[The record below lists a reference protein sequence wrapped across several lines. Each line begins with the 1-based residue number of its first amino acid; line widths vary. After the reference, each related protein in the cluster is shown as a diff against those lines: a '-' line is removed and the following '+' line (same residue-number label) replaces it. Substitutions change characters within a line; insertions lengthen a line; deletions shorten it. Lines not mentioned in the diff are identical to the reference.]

1 MKRRSFIK
9 YTAPAVAAPF
19 VLGNMSLSALAENDL
34 PIDPCSLA
42 TDRSIV
48 IIKLGGGTDGINL
61 VVPIDQYNTYANLR
75 PTIKHGLSDLIE
87 LDDTMAIGDQVGLHP
102 GMQKFKDLYD
112 LGKFHVIQ
120 GVSYPNA
127 NRSHFRSTKIMQ
139 AGLQGNS
146 SLSNTSGWA
155 ARYLKHSFNPESFID
170 PLGISIGGEGIFNHN
185 YAERLHVSLI
195 PGGVNTMYNFAN
207 TLSNDIEDT
216 TSQSDYHKALDHIIT
231 TNEGI
236 GQYADRI
243 YNVYNAG
250 ANTSSV
256 TYGNDELSAALK
268 LVARLISGG
277 STTKVFSLNMGG
289 WDTHNNELGRQN
301 ALVAKLTTAIDAFLA
316 DLAAQNL
323 DHRVIGATYS
333 EMGRAVAQNANGG
346 TDHGVI
352 FPMFAFGGGV
362 NAGISGTNVN
372 LSNVS
377 ANNNLQNAQHDYR
390 QVLTTM
396 MQDWLGSDST
406 CVTDAGF
413 GTFLPQKVDMLDTDQ
428 VVADSCYTVVGES
441 TQARLAQDSVFTEDQ
456 KDHIDIYPNPSH
468 GTFNVDFYSSIED
481 DGYIKVID
489 AQGREVY
496 RKELIVFEEDNSYS
510 VSINVPNGIY
520 AVMLVT
526 ERQGIIAGDYVV
538 IK

>member
-9 YTAPAVAAPF
+9 YTAPTVAAPF
-19 VLGNMSLSALAENDL
+19 VLGKMSLTALAEDDL

-61 VVPIDQYNTYANLR
+61 VVPINQYDTYANLR
-75 PTIKHGLSDLIE
+75 PTIKHNMSDLLQ
-87 LDDTMAIGDQVGLHP
+87 LDSSMAIGEQVGLHP

-112 LGKFHVIQ
+112 NGKFHIIQ

-127 NRSHFRSTKIMQ
+127 NRSHFRSTKLMQ

-146 SLSNTSGWA
+146 SLSDTTGWA
-155 ARYLKHSFNPESFID
+155 AKYLKHSFNPDFYTD
-170 PLGISIGGEGIFNHN
+170 PLGIAIGGEGIFNHN

-195 PGGVNTMYNFAN
+195 PGGVDSMYSFAN
-207 TLSNDIEDT
+207 SLSNDIEN
-216 TSQSDYHKALDHIIT
+216 TSSQTDYHKALSHIIG

-250 ANTSSV
+250 SNSSAAN
-256 TYGNDELSAALK
+256 YGNDSLSAALK

-289 WDTHNNELGRQN
+289 WDTHTNEVARQN
-301 ALVAKLTTAIDAFLA
+301 NLVAQLTTAIDAFLA
-316 DLAAQNL
+316 DLSAQNL

-413 GTFLPQKVDMLDTDQ
+413 GNFLPQKVDMLDDNQ
-428 VVADSCYTVVGES
+428 VVPESCYTVIQES
-441 TQARLAQDSVFTEDQ
+441 TQARLAQDSVFTEEQ

-468 GTFNVDFYSSIED
+468 GAFNVDFYSSIED
-481 DGYIKVID
+481 DGYIKIID
-489 AQGREVY
+489 TQGKEVY
-496 RKELIVFEEDNSYS
+496 RKELVIFEEDNSYA
-510 VSINVPNGIY
+510 VTLDVPTGIY
-520 AVMLVT
+520 AVMLINGAT
-526 ERQGIIAGDYVV
+526 RCNCR
-538 IK
+538 

>member
-1 MKRRSFIK
+1 MKRRSFLK
-9 YTAPAVAAPF
+9 YTAPAVASPF
-19 VLGNMSLSALAENDL
+19 ILDKLSLSALADDDL

-61 VVPIDQYNTYANLR
+61 VVPINQYSTYATLR
-75 PTIKHGLSDLIE
+75 PTIKHNLTDLIQ
-87 LDDTMAIGDQVGLHP
+87 LDDSMAIGDQVGLHP

-112 LGKFHVIQ
+112 VGKFHIIQ

-155 ARYLKHSFNPESFID
+155 ARYLKHSFNPDFYTD
-170 PLGISIGGEGIFNHN
+170 PLGISIGGDGIFNHN
-185 YAERLHVSLI
+185 FAERLHVSLI
-195 PGGVNTMYNFAN
+195 PGGVDSMYTFAN
-207 TLSNDIEDT
+207 SLSEDIEDT
-216 TSQSDYHKALDHIIT
+216 TSQSDYHKALDHIIS

-243 YNVYNAG
+243 YNVYNSG
-250 ANTSSV
+250 ANHISV
-256 TYGNDELSAALK
+256 TYPNNDLAHALK

-289 WDTHNNELGRQN
+289 WDTHNNEVARQN
-301 ALVAKLTTAIDAFLA
+301 NLVAKLTSSIDAFLA

-333 EMGRAVAQNANGG
+333 EMGRGVAQNANGG

-362 NAGISGTNVN
+362 NAGISGTNVD
-372 LSNVS
+372 LSNIS

-413 GTFLPQKVDMLDTDQ
+413 GNFLPQKVDMLDSDE
-428 VVADSCYTVVGES
+428 VVPESCYTIVQES
-441 TQARLAQDSVFTEDQ
+441 TQARLAQDSVFTEEQ

-496 RKELIVFEEDNSYS
+496 RKELVIFEEDNSYS
-510 VSINVPNGIY
+510 VTIDVPNGIY
-520 AVMLVT
+520 AVMLIT
-526 ERQGIIAGDYVV
+526 EGQGVIAGNYVV
-538 IK
+538 IR

>member
-9 YTAPAVAAPF
+9 YTAPTVAAPF
-19 VLGNMSLSALAENDL
+19 VLGKMSLSALAEEDL

-61 VVPIDQYNTYANLR
+61 VVPIDQYSTYAGLR
-75 PTIKHGLSDLIE
+75 PTIKHDLADLIQ
-87 LDDTMAIGDQVGLHP
+87 LDPSMAAGDQVGLHP

-112 LGKFHVIQ
+112 NGNFHIIQ

-155 ARYLKHSFNPESFID
+155 ARYLKHSFNPDLFTD
-170 PLGISIGGEGIFNHN
+170 PLGISIGGDGIFNHN
-185 YAERLHVSLI
+185 FADRYHISLV
-195 PGGVNTMYNFAN
+195 PGGVDSMYTFAN
-207 TLSNDIEDT
+207 TLSNDIENT
-216 TSQSDYHKALDHIIT
+216 SSQSDYHKALDHIIT

-243 YNVYNAG
+243 YNVYNSG
-250 ANTSSV
+250 SNTSSV
-256 TYGNDELSAALK
+256 TYGNDELAAALK

-289 WDTHNNELGRQN
+289 WDTHNNEIARQN
-301 ALVAKLTTAIDAFLA
+301 NLVSKLTSAIDAFLA
-316 DLAAQNL
+316 DLSAQNL

-346 TDHGVI
+346 TDHGVV

-372 LSNVS
+372 LSNIVS
-377 ANNNLQNAQHDYR
+377 NNLQNPQHDYR

-413 GTFLPQKVDMLDTDQ
+413 GSFLPQKVNMLDSDE
-428 VVADSCYTVVGES
+428 VVAESCYTVVQES
-441 TQARLAQDSVFTEDQ
+441 TQARLAQDSVFSEEQ
-456 KDHIDIYPNPSH
+456 KDHIDIYPNPSY
-468 GTFNVDFYSSIED
+468 GEFNVDFYSSIED
-481 DGYIKVID
+481 DGYLKIIDIK
-489 AQGREVY
+489 GHEVF
-496 RKELIVFEEDNSYS
+496 RKELVIFEEDNSYS
-510 VSINVPNGIY
+510 VSVNVPSGVY
-520 AVMLVT
+520 AVMLIT
-526 ERQGIIAGDYVV
+526 ERQGVIAGNYVI

>member
-1 MKRRSFIK
+1 MKRRSFLK
-9 YTAPAVAAPF
+9 YTAPTVAAPF
-19 VLGNMSLSALAENDL
+19 VLGNMSLSALAEEDL

-48 IIKLGGGTDGINL
+48 IIKLGGGTDGVNL

-75 PTIKHGLSDLIE
+75 PTIKHDLSDLIQ
-87 LDDTMAIGDQVGLHP
+87 LDSSMNIGDQVGLHP

-112 LGKFHVIQ
+112 NGKFHIIQ

-155 ARYLKHSFNPESFID
+155 ARYLKHSFNPDMFED
-170 PLGISIGGEGIFNHN
+170 PLGISIGGDGLFSHN
-185 YAERLHVSLI
+185 FAERLHISLI
-195 PGGVNTMYNFAN
+195 PGGVDSMYSFAN
-207 TLSNDIEDT
+207 SLSNDIENT
-216 TSQSDYHKALDHIIT
+216 SSQSDYHKALDHIIT

-250 ANTSSV
+250 SNASSV
-256 TYGNDELSAALK
+256 TYGNDELAAALK

-289 WDTHNNELGRQN
+289 WDTHNNEKARQN
-301 ALVAKLTTAIDAFLA
+301 ILVARLTAAIDAFLA
-316 DLAAQNL
+316 DLSAQNL

-372 LSNVS
+372 LSNIVS
-377 ANNNLQNAQHDYR
+377 NNLQNPQHDYR
-390 QVLTTM
+390 QVLTTL

-413 GTFLPQKVDMLDTDQ
+413 GTFLPQKVDMLETDE
-428 VVADSCYTVVGES
+428 VVPESCYTVVQES
-441 TQARLAQDSVFTEDQ
+441 TQARLAQDSVFTDEQ
-456 KDHIDIYPNPSH
+456 KDHIDIYPNPSY
-468 GTFNVDFYSSIED
+468 GEFNVDFYSSIED
-481 DGYIKVID
+481 DGYLKIID

-496 RKELIVFEEDNSYS
+496 RKELIIFEEDNSYS
-510 VSINVPNGIY
+510 VSLNVPNGIY
-520 AVMLVT
+520 AVMLIT
-526 ERQGIIAGDYVV
+526 EQQGVIAGNYVV